1 MACTNTMCIKALVV
15 VLDPVRKN
23 RTRDMRY
30 QTEQL
35 EINTETQTKTKTQR
49 MIRNTELV
57 EVIENA

>member
-1 MACTNTMCIKALVV
+1 MCIKALVV